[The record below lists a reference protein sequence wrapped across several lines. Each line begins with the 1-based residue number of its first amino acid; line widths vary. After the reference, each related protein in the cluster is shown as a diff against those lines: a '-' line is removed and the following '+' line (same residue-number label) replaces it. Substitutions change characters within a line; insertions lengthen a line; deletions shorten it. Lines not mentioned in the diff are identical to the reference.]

1 MLRRS
6 ILVFSLAVL
15 GLAGCQDTPTDT
27 AIDTASFKKAA
38 ALDLHGEAMSLL
50 PEIAAA
56 AQHSGNGAGFI
67 EGVALFGAFLF
78 DFESGDFC
86 LVFQENRQNGSFY
99 RMNPD
104 GTVTMKVTDNNAF
117 MLYAPGSPGDGPAE
131 YMGSGTLQAHAT
143 GVPDIFS
150 PFPGLTFVNVL
161 QPYRSAFMI
170 SGVGHVAAD
179 GMDEPGLRLRCSVK
193 EKPSGERTGFVIDLN

>member
-6 ILVFSLAVL
+6 TFVFALAVL

-27 AIDTASFKKAA
+27 AIDTASFKKSAA
-38 ALDLHGEAMSLL
+38 PDFYDEAMSLL

-56 AQHSGNGAGFI
+56 ARNSGNGAGFI
-67 EGVALFGAFLF
+67 EGVALFGAFLS
-78 DFESGDFC
+78 DTESGDVC
-86 LVFQENRQNGSFY
+86 VLFQENRQNGSFY

-104 GTVTMKVTDNNAF
+104 GTVTMKVTDNNAY
-117 MLYAPGSPGDGPAE
+117 MAYAPGSPGDGPAE
-131 YMGSGTLQAHAT
+131 FVGSGTLQAHAT

-150 PFPGLTFVNVL
+150 PFPGLTFVTVL

-170 SGVGHVAAD
+170 SGVGQVAAN
-179 GMDEPGLRLRCSVK
+179 GTEHRLRCTVK
-193 EKPSGERTGFVIDLN
+193 ETRSGERTGFVIDLN